1 MTVGQLTQM
10 VADTLNYALDERE
23 RERERQHSAPRISP
37 LIEESGMIEDDDET
51 LHSQKKK
58 RKMSLDDHG
67 ISVFLFSSFLFPLSS
82 FLFFPFLSL
91 SFFLLFKQIIF
102 DFTSLLGMAFEQTKA
117 E

>member
-67 ISVFLFSSFLFPLSS
+67 ISVFLFSSFLFPL
-82 FLFFPFLSL
+82 LSL
-91 SFFLLFKQIIF
+91 SFPFFPFHFSFFSNK
-102 DFTSLLGMAFEQTKA
+102 
-117 E
+117 